1 VVLPALDRRFGRP
14 LRAAGAGSAI
24 SALLLAA
31 LLVACGDGSGG
42 GSDPSD
48 RGAGVGALGGSA
60 ETETLARMRIA
71 EVQTGE
77 LVWTAHEI
85 RLEPGQAIEHRHEPA
100 FVYGRRGEHSL
111 SEAPDGPLGRGER
124 PSRNRGQRVPLDRRE
139 RAPLAEGRGAALP
152 AEALHTHAAGDNS
165 AVLWEIRLARPGA
178 PPPLGTQGARRVF
191 ESAPLEG
198 IPSPAQASMIEVTV
212 PPRGGRTTVHTHP
225 GPEFIYQLSGRI
237 DYQNAIIGTRRLG
250 PGGAEG
256 IPPNTAVQK
265 RNPYADP
272 ASFLSLFL
280 VDPERPFAPKAT
292 FDP

>member
-1 VVLPALDRRFGRP
+1 MLLPVLDALDRRFGGP
-14 LRAAGAGSAI
+14 LRAAGGGSAI
-24 SALLLAA
+24 TALLLAA
-31 LLVACGDGSGG
+31 LLVACGNGSGG
-42 GSDPSD
+42 GSEPSD

-60 ETETLARMRIA
+60 ETKTPARMRIA
-71 EVQTGE
+71 DAEPGE

-85 RLEPGQAIEHRHEPA
+85 RLAPGQAVEHEHEPA
-100 FVYGRRGEHSL
+100 FVYGRSGEHSL
-111 SEAPDGPLGRGER
+111 SGAANGPLGRG
-124 PSRNRGQRVPLDRRE
+124 E
-139 RAPLAEGRGAALP
+139 RAPLAEGRGAAVP
-152 AEALHTHAAGDNS
+152 AGALHTHEAGDDE
-165 AVLWEIRLARPGA
+165 AVFWEIRLARPGA
-178 PPPLGTQGARRVF
+178 PPPPGAPGARRVF

-198 IPSPAQASMIEVTV
+198 IPAPAQASLIEVTV

-265 RNPYADP
+265 RNPYARP